1 MKGYGGNCLS
11 RQDSSPQP
19 LSHLLHKQQCTTHN
33 VQLRTWPQIQGN
45 FNVSYGSF
53 DISQRREH
61 LKKTEKQE
69 IHHKSDKRYI
79 KKKIMDLK
87 LSWIAVWQ
95 GRGGGIFYMFTSA
108 LLIQPSGLS
117 GLSLII
123 VEKSWIAASAFSLCW
138 KEIIT
143 FLIQNR
149 INFLESN
156 KDVQSWGYSKA
167 QVNTRYINKEL
178 TCRPFC
184 T

>member
-1 MKGYGGNCLS
+1 MGATAF
-11 RQDSSPQP
+11 QDRILPPNLYLTSCINSSVP
-19 LSHLLHKQQCTTHN
+19 LIMYNWELGLRSKATLMSAMAPLIFPRGENTWRKQRNKKYIISQTKDTLKKN
-33 VQLRTWPQIQGN
+33 
-45 FNVSYGSF
+45 YGS
-53 DISQRREH
+53 
-61 LKKTEKQE
+61 KTVMNSCLTGE
-69 IHHKSDKRYI
+69 R
-79 KKKIMDLK
+79 
-87 LSWIAVWQ
+87 
-95 GRGGGIFYMFTSA
+95 GGIFYMFTSA

-156 KDVQSWGYSKA
+156 KDVQSWGYSTA